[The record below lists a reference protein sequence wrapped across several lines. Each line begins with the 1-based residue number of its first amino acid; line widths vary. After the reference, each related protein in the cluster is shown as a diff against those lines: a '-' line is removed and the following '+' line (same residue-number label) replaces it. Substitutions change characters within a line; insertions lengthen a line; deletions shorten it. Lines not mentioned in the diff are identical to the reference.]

1 VAQTKPQTWLLPL
14 LPALRQMSNTVWCF
28 LVGERTIFPV
38 DIDQTKTVGHLKEAI
53 TQKKRQRLGDVD
65 PDHLTLY
72 RVVIDGSLD
81 QGPLIDEL
89 NRLSQ
94 NLQECTRL
102 KERSQL
108 SEIVGKTP
116 QGKEEYILVQPPEGE
131 SIVSR
136 ACSVVLMYPT
146 PLSLTQ
152 ALACSAGEAGGP
164 SPGKT
169 VSENLRPHISFK
181 LQSSKTTTNRD
192 LAVNKISPLP
202 EHELVPPYIA
212 KLQGKLSQKR
222 VVIEAEAV
230 SALGFFFP
238 FSFLFLWGRGER
250 CAMHRSAL
258 GPRLWDS
265 GAACHWVYLL
275 VGQLCRPTFPPR
287 RRTSL

>member
-1 VAQTKPQTWLLPL
+1 
-14 LPALRQMSNTVWCF
+14 MSNTVWCF
-28 LVGERTIFPV
+28 LVGDTTIFPV

-53 TQKKRQRLGDVD
+53 TQKNRQRLADVD

-72 RVVIDGSLD
+72 RVEIDNEISRNKISRINALTLQSLSLNED
-81 QGPLIDEL
+81 AALDE
-89 NRLSQ
+89 
-94 NLQECTRL
+94 E
-102 KERSQL
+102 SQL
-108 SEIVGKTP
+108 SDIFGKTP
-116 QGKEEYILVQPPEGE
+116 GKKEYILAQPPEGE